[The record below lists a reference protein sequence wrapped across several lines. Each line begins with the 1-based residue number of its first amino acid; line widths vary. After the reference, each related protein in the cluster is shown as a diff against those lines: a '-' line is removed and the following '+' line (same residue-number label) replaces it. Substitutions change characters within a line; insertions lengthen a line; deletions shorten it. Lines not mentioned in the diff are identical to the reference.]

1 MPPLDGLSEAEQEAL
16 LRRLMRKQ
24 VALSVRVAMV
34 FIALLVAIPLFNL
47 WAPAFAATPIAGFTL
62 TWLVLG
68 LLFYGLTAVLSGYYV
83 KHSDRIEEELLQE
96 ESK

>member
-1 MPPLDGLSEAEQEAL
+1 MPPLDGLSDAEQDAL

-24 VALSVRVAMV
+24 VALSVRVAVV

-47 WAPAFAATPIAGFTL
+47 WAPTNAAMPIAGFTL
-62 TWLVLG
+62 TWLILG
-68 LLFYGLTAVLSGYYV
+68 VLFYILTGLLSGYYV

-96 ESK
+96 EGK